1 MQIQMEQHTVREVF
15 DGYVDS
21 AENGVYAF
29 GGKLSVR
36 PPFQREF
43 VYKEKDRNAVIDTII
58 KGFPLNVMYWC
69 DDGSGNY
76 ELLDGQQRTI
86 SFCQYCNGDF
96 SVNNKYYHN
105 LTSYEQQKILD
116 YKLMIYVCTGN
127 DKEKLDWFKTINIAG
142 EILTAQELRNA
153 VYTGSWLSDAKK
165 YFSKNQCA
173 AYQIGSKLLNGETN
187 RQAYLETA
195 IKWKAASDGV
205 ESIEQY
211 MAIHQ
216 HDINALPLW
225 QYFQSVITWVNAV
238 FPKYRKEMKGIEWGM
253 LYNEYKEI
261 QLNATALEENVAKL
275 MADDD
280 VTAKKGIYPY
290 LLTGKEKYLNIR
302 AFTDTQ
308 KRIAYEKQ
316 GGICPICKLHFS
328 DISQMEGDHI
338 TPWRDGGKT
347 EMSNL
352 QMLCKTCNREKG
364 AK

>member
-1 MQIQMEQHTVREVF
+1 M
-15 DGYVDS
+15 
-21 AENGVYAF
+21 
-29 GGKLSVR
+29 
-36 PPFQREF
+36 
-43 VYKEKDRNAVIDTII
+43 
-58 KGFPLNVMYWC
+58 
-69 DDGSGNY
+69 
-76 ELLDGQQRTI
+76 
-86 SFCQYCNGDF
+86 
-96 SVNNKYYHN
+96 
-105 LTSYEQQKILD
+105 
-116 YKLMIYVCTGN
+116 
-127 DKEKLDWFKTINIAG
+127 
-142 EILTAQELRNA
+142 TAQELRNA

-195 IKWKAASDGV
+195 IEWKAASDGV

-253 LYNEYKEI
+253 LYNEYKDI
-261 QLNATALEENVAKL
+261 QLDATALEENVAKL

-308 KRIAYEKQ
+308 KRTAYEKQ

-328 DISQMEGDHI
+328 DIAQMEGDHI

>member
-1 MQIQMEQHTVREVF
+1 MKFIDETHEQA
-15 DGYVDS
+15 YS
-21 AENGVYAF
+21 ALIERMGASEDDVYRQA
-29 GGKLSVR
+29 LA
-36 PPFQREF
+36 
-43 VYKEKDRNAVIDTII
+43 Y
-58 KGFPLNVMYWC
+58 
-69 DDGSGNY
+69 
-76 ELLDGQQRTI
+76 
-86 SFCQYCNGDF
+86 
-96 SVNNKYYHN
+96 
-105 LTSYEQQKILD
+105 
-116 YKLMIYVCTGN
+116 
-127 DKEKLDWFKTINIAG
+127 
-142 EILTAQELRNA
+142 
-153 VYTGSWLSDAKK
+153 LSDAKK

-290 LLTGKEKYLNIR
+290 LLTGKENLRY
-302 AFTDTQ
+302 
-308 KRIAYEKQ
+308 
-316 GGICPICKLHFS
+316 
-328 DISQMEGDHI
+328 I
-338 TPWRDGGKT
+338 TNGRR
-347 EMSNL
+347 SHYAL
-352 QMLCKTCNREKG
+352 
-364 AK
+364 A